1 MNKLEINRYLEC
13 SEVVD
18 TLTYKGYSDITIQEE
33 FAEAIGNIEGD
44 LLRDALWNYYNKRD
58 SELLKLVGIRVATQV
73 LSSFVTCKLQMFPSA
88 LQRFLEDG
96 SEPKETLV
104 AKYTDHS

>member
-1 MNKLEINRYLEC
+1 MNKSEINRYLEHP
-13 SEVVD
+13 EVVD
-18 TLTYKGYSDITIQEE
+18 NLTYKGYSDITIQEE

-44 LLRDALWNYYNKRD
+44 LLRDALWNYYNKGD
-58 SELLKLVGIRVATQV
+58 SELLKMVGIRVATQV
-73 LSSFVTCKLQMFPSA
+73 VANFVACKLQTFPST

>member
-13 SEVVD
+13 QQIVD
-18 TLTYKGYSDITIQEE
+18 SLTYKGYSDTTIQEE

-44 LLRDALWNYYNKRD
+44 LLRDALWNYYNKGD
-58 SELLKLVGIRVATQV
+58 SELLKMVGIRIATHVVAN
-73 LSSFVTCKLQMFPSA
+73 FIGCPLQAFPSA

-96 SEPKETLV
+96 DEPKETLV
-104 AKYTDHS
+104 AKYANLS

>member
-13 SEVVD
+13 PEVVD
-18 TLTYKGYSDITIQEE
+18 SLTYKGYSDTVIQEE

-44 LLRDALWNYYNKRD
+44 LLRDALWNYYNKGD
-58 SELLKLVGIRVATQV
+58 SELLKMVGIRLATQV
-73 LSSFVTCKLQMFPSA
+73 VANFVACPLQAFPSA

-96 SEPKETLV
+96 DEPKETLV
-104 AKYTDHS
+104 AKYAEPI